1 MNKKSFLIIL
11 VTLLVTYFPIIF
23 DDVAVNPDAQ
33 IILPNLE
40 SFRNWKDYLIGLFS
54 LKTIDFQPVRDL
66 TFFVDLIF
74 YHKLNLNTFVL
85 QNILWWAYASYLTWK
100 ITTKVYSKKDPALLL
115 LVVLGF
121 SVYPL
126 FSFVVTWGMA
136 RKHILSFV
144 FILLA
149 IHALIE
155 SKDLSK
161 KQSLRLVFYYLLS
174 VLSQPIN
181 ILMPVWA
188 AIYLRLYS
196 SADWKRV
203 LKFLIP
209 TMIVFVLIGLI
220 NYAYYQFSPEYFLY
234 YSSKTSQVFDVA
246 DQILALGHYFFQL
259 IFPYLLAYSYQLGDN
274 SQLVGMGLLIIFSLV
289 LYKLN
294 KKGIKLFLWPVLGGF
309 SLVVVLVTPTHLF
322 DTYLLLPAF
331 SILMVILYFLPSELK
346 LGNVLILG
354 LLVLGWARYSHH
366 QSKNWMNYE
375 QLVKTSFERR
385 PNCINVT
392 NYLRIAYDYGTPP
405 SIEAKDYLKHNGC
418 LKRVVSND
426 YGEVTQLN
434 LLSHMLFYE
443 NFFPMEKR
451 IDRLRQFS
459 KRNLMSH
466 LTLVAFFLKNGRT
479 NDADIEIKSIIK
491 KMKDRKVDQNE
502 FHLITFRLVHPYC
515 LEKKWL
521 ECLEITAPFSVR
533 SKTPY

>member
-1 MNKKSFLIIL
+1 MIL

-54 LKTIDFQPVRDL
+54 LKAIDFQPVRDL
-66 TFFVDLIF
+66 TFFLDLIF

-149 IHALIE
+149 INSLIE

-161 KQSLRLVFYYLLS
+161 KQSLRLGFYYLLS

-196 SADWKRV
+196 SADWKRI

-209 TMIVFVLIGLI
+209 TLIVFVSVGLI
-220 NYAYYQFSPEYFLY
+220 NYAYYEFSPTYYLY
-234 YSSKTSQVFDVA
+234 YSSKTSQVFDVS

-259 IFPYLLAYSYQLGDN
+259 IFPYLLAYSYQLGDY
-274 SQLVGMGLLIIFSLV
+274 SQLVGMGLLIIFSLM

-294 KKGIKLFLWPVLGGF
+294 KKGIKLFLWPVLGGL
-309 SLVVVLVTPTHLF
+309 SLMVVLVTPTNLF
-322 DTYLLLPAF
+322 DTYLLVPAF

-346 LGNVLILG
+346 RGNVIISA
-354 LLVLGWARYSHH
+354 LLVIGWASYSHY
-366 QSKNWMNYE
+366 QSKNWMNE
-375 QLVKTSFERR
+375 VELVKTSFERR
-385 PNCINVT
+385 PNCKNVI
-392 NYLRIAYDYGTPP
+392 NYLRIAYENGTPP

-418 LKRVVSND
+418 LKQGVSAN
-426 YGEVTQLN
+426 YGALVHLKF
-434 LLSHMLFYE
+434 LSHMLFYE
-443 NFFPMEKR
+443 NFFPLDKR
-451 IDRLRQFS
+451 IERLREFS
-459 KRNLMSH
+459 QNNLISH
-466 LTLVAFFLKNGRT
+466 LTLVALFLKNGRI
-479 NDADIEIKSIIK
+479 NEADIEIRSLIE
-491 KMKDRKVDQNE
+491 KMKDKKVQENE
-502 FHLITFRLVHPYC
+502 FHLVTFRLVHPYC
-515 LEKKWL
+515 LKKKWQ
-521 ECLEITAPFSVR
+521 ECLEITTPLT
-533 SKTPY
+533 KKYMTPY